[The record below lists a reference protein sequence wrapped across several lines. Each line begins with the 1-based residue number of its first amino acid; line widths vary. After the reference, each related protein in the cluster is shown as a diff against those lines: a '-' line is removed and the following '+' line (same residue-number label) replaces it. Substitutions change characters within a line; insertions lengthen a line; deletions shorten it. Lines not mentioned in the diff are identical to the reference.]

1 MNICVFLS
9 AADLDERYT
18 RPARDFAE
26 LVGKGGHTLVWGG
39 SDTGLMKVVADGVRE
54 GGGRLV
60 GISVELFR
68 DKART
73 EADEMVFTRDL
84 GERKAMLL
92 ARSDAIVVMAGGI
105 GTLDEATEVLELK
118 KHGLFDKP
126 VILLNT
132 AGFYDGLILQLCRM
146 DADGFL
152 PVPLAELVVITD
164 DVAAA
169 LNHAIG
175 AVRL

>member
-18 RPARDFAE
+18 RPARRFAE
-26 LVGKGGHTLVWGG
+26 LVGEGGHTLVWGG
-39 SDTGLMKVVADGVRE
+39 SDSGLMKVVADGVRE

-68 DKART
+68 SKARSD
-73 EADEMVFTRDL
+73 ADEMVFTRDL

-92 ARSDAIVVMAGGI
+92 ARSDAIVVMAGGL

-126 VILLNT
+126 VILLNA
-132 AGFYDGLILQLCRM
+132 AGFYDGLIVQLRRM
-146 DADGFL
+146 EADGFL
-152 PVPLAELVVITD
+152 PVPLAELVVVTD
-164 DVAAA
+164 DVADA
-169 LNHAIG
+169 LARAIG

>member
-1 MNICVFLS
+1 MFLS
-9 AADLDERYT
+9 AADLDECYT
-18 RPARDFAE
+18 RPARDFGVLLGE
-26 LVGKGGHTLVWGG
+26 GGHTLVWGG

-73 EADEMVFTRDL
+73 DADEMVFTRDL

-92 ARSDAIVVMAGGI
+92 ARSDAIVVMAGGL

-132 AGFYDGLILQLCRM
+132 ASFYDGLILQLRRM

-164 DVAAA
+164 DVVAA

>member
-1 MNICVFLS
+1 VNICVFLS

-18 RPARDFAE
+18 RPAHQFTQLLGE
-26 LVGKGGHTLVWGG
+26 GGHTLVWGG

-68 DKART
+68 SKARSDT
-73 EADEMVFTRDL
+73 DEMVFTRDL

-92 ARSDAIVVMAGGI
+92 ARSDAIVVMAGGL

-118 KHGLFDKP
+118 KHGRFDKP
-126 VILLNT
+126 VILLNA
-132 AGFYDGLILQLCRM
+132 AGFYDGLIVQLRRM
-146 DADGFL
+146 EADGFL
-152 PVPLAELVVITD
+152 PVPLADLVVVTD
-164 DVAAA
+164 DVADA
-169 LNHAIG
+169 LARAVG